1 MILFKRILLIFI
13 VLFFISSLTK
23 NIFDYR
29 NKIQF
34 YESYKKEYE
43 DIKKKN
49 LSLKTQ
55 ILKQSDPYEV
65 EKTIRNELNLLK
77 ENEVDVIVP
86 LPTPT
91 VAIPTPT
98 LPPNWQQWYS
108 LFFDTK

>member
-1 MILFKRILLIFI
+1 MILFKRILITLI

-86 LPTPT
+86 MPTPT
-91 VAIPTPT
+91 VVIPTPT
-98 LPPNWQQWYS
+98 LLPNWQQWYKT
-108 LFFDTK
+108 FFSN

>member
-1 MILFKRILLIFI
+1 MIFFRKILL
-13 VLFFISSLTK
+13 VLILLFVFSSLTK

-49 LSLKTQ
+49 LTLKTQ
-55 ILKQSDPYEV
+55 ILKQIDPYEL

-91 VAIPTPT
+91 IIMPTPT
-98 LPPNWQQWYS
+98 LPPNWQQLYDV
-108 LFFDTK
+108 FFNGQ